1 MGKNLSSTAR
11 RSICALAL
19 VVGVA
24 GAIALP
30 AVASASH
37 GKRASQHRTHVSTV
51 VRVADG
57 TAARGGATG
66 TKVESGA
73 VVLGRIPGTK
83 AEIGTVVLGPVKYVR
98 RKDGTIRQV
107 R

>member
-1 MGKNLSSTAR
+1 MGRKLSPTAR

-30 AVASASH
+30 AAASASH
-37 GKRASQHRTHVSTV
+37 GKQAPQHRTHGSTV
-51 VRVADG
+51 VKVVDG
-57 TAARGGATG
+57 TAALGGTTS
-66 TKVESGA
+66 TKVGNSA
-73 VVLGRIPGTK
+73 
-83 AEIGTVVLGPVKYVR
+83 AVLGPAVKYVR
-98 RKDGTIRQV
+98 MKDGTVRQV